1 MPVRRKIDRRRD
13 GMPVEE
19 LRRIWEFWARRNF
32 CQLTGLHTAEEI
44 AKARLSEAEE
54 EDLSRLVE
62 ECEAAG
68 YDPLLAWC

>member
-1 MPVRRKIDRRRD
+1 MPIRRKVAKRRD
-13 GMPVEE
+13 GMPVEK
-19 LRRIWEFWARRNF
+19 LQRIWGFWARQNF
-32 CQLTGLHTAEEI
+32 CQLTGLHPPEEI

-54 EDLSRLVE
+54 AELGRLHE